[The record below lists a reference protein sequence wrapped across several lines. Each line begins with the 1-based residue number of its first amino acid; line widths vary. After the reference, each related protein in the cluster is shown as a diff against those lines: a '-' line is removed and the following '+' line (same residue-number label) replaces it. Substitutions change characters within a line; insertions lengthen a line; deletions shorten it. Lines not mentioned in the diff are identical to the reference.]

1 MTKGNLKA
9 FILFLLVITLFPLVF
24 GGSSYTVS
32 IGLFAGINA
41 LVALGLSVLM
51 GYAGQISLGQAG
63 FYGIGAYVSAI
74 LSLRGFPVAASMAV
88 AMLVSAAAAVVLAI
102 PALRLKGHYLAVATL
117 GFGEIIN
124 VALNEWGPGGPSGF
138 GDIPH
143 FSIFGYTVDSTNV
156 YFYLVWG
163 IVAVVMLFSFN
174 LINSR
179 IGRAFRA
186 IHDSELASNAM
197 GVDVSFLK
205 VKVFVLSALY
215 ASLAGALYAHYI
227 TFVSPGNFSLFYSV
241 LVLMMAV
248 IGGINNLWGAVV
260 GAIFVTVLPELLREF
275 KEFDVLAYGLILTLS
290 LLYFRKG
297 FVPLVVE
304 RMERRR
310 SG

>member
-1 MTKGNLKA
+1 
-9 FILFLLVITLFPLVF
+9 
-24 GGSSYTVS
+24 
-32 IGLFAGINA
+32 
-41 LVALGLSVLM
+41 
-51 GYAGQISLGQAG
+51 
-63 FYGIGAYVSAI
+63 
-74 LSLRGFPVAASMAV
+74 
-88 AMLVSAAAAVVLAI
+88 
-102 PALRLKGHYLAVATL
+102 GHYLAVATL
-117 GFGEIIN
+117 GFGEIIH

-143 FSIFGYTVDSTNV
+143 FSMFGHTVDSTNV

-163 IVAVVMLFSFN
+163 IVAAVMLFSFN

-215 ASLAGALYAHYI
+215 ASLAGGLYAHYI
-227 TFVSPGNFSLFYSV
+227 TFVSPGNFNLFYSV

-260 GAIFVTVLPELLREF
+260 GAIFITVLPELLREF

-297 FVPLVVE
+297 FVPLVIE
-304 RMERRR
+304 RLERRR